1 MRLPLLAL
9 VATALTATAQA
20 PILQDGADALRRAR
34 LDWTAGDP
42 ALGPSSLPFLAV
54 GWGGATTEGVTPPL
68 IGGEGLG
75 QGSRGWGL
83 GAQGRYVSGGWSVAA
98 TLLVLRDQ
106 GHTQGL
112 WQRVA
117 LAYQAESGWRAAL
130 EQRPLAWG
138 SGLLGGDLLGDG
150 ARPFPRFSVA
160 TPRWAMLQSQWRLEA
175 FAGRLTSARPIPSWL
190 PDRPQRLTAQAA
202 GLDLER
208 PWLKGAWL
216 QVELGTW
223 GQVGLGA
230 IGLRGGQTAS
240 GGAAPEEADR
250 TQTLGELKVRIPALA
265 RALGARGA
273 SLLVGRSSAPDNGA
287 LTLAQGRSLLGLQAV
302 WDGWDVGLEYAE
314 AAPRGVPDWTR
325 PAHLADFSTLGDAL
339 GPAFGRTVT
348 TRTLELGVPLPL
360 EGRGT
365 LRLVRGTAALDD
377 PTGSGTWFLQEDA
390 QWRTPTGRL
399 GLSLAS
405 RRQDAPLGGPQWGWA
420 FSAFQAFRVF

>member
-1 MRLPLLAL
+1 MLAL

-42 ALGPSSLPFLAV
+42 PLGPSSLPFLAV
-54 GWGGATTEGVTPPL
+54 GWGGATADGATTPL
-68 IGGEGLG
+68 LGGEGLG
-75 QGSRGWGL
+75 QGTQGWGL
-83 GAQGRYVSGGWSVAA
+83 GAQGRYVSGGWSLAA
-98 TLLVLRDQ
+98 TFLVLRGQ
-106 GHTQGL
+106 GHSQGVL
-112 WQRVA
+112 QRAA

-130 EQRPLAWG
+130 EQGPLAWG
-138 SGLLGGDLLGDG
+138 SGLLGGDLLGPG
-150 ARPFPRFSVA
+150 ARPFARLSLA
-160 TPRWAMLQSQWRLEA
+160 TPTWGFLWPQWRLEA
-175 FAGRLTSARPIPSWL
+175 FAGRLDSARPIPSWL
-190 PDRPQRLTAQAA
+190 PDRPQRLAAQAA
-202 GLDLER
+202 GLDLQR

-273 SLLVGRSSAPDNGA
+273 SLLVGRSAAPDSAA
-287 LTLAQGRSLLGLQAV
+287 LTLAQGRTLLGLQAV

-314 AAPRGVPDWTR
+314 AAPRGIPDWTR
-325 PAHLADFSTLGDAL
+325 PAHLADFSTQGDAL
-339 GPAFGRTVT
+339 GPAFGRKVT
-348 TRTLELGVPLPL
+348 TRTLELGLPLPL

-365 LRLVRGTAALDD
+365 LRLVRATSALDD
-377 PTGSGTWFLQEDA
+377 PAGRGTWFLQEDA

-405 RRQDAPLGGPQWGWA
+405 RRQDALPGIPRWGWA
-420 FSAFQAFRVF
+420 LSVFQGFRVF